1 MRDTQIKISREI
13 LPNGLLLGL
22 KSLFLSYSR
31 YYRLKF
37 IYLKKKSHLMFP
49 SAQEESCTHPS
60 ASSSAWVRGSGENPP
75 APGIPNVLLRWGHF
89 ALEIASEANRTRSL
103 SFSMVLL
110 RLTINVLRPFSLYK
124 IVLSL
129 RSLWRTRQ
137 VLYELCVIYGLVIIE
152 IVRT

>member
-13 LPNGLLLGL
+13 LPNGLLYGL
-22 KSLFLSYSR
+22 K
-31 YYRLKF
+31 KF
-37 IYLKKKSHLMFP
+37 ISKLLQILQVEIHITKSHLVFP

-89 ALEIASEANRTRSL
+89 ALEIASEANRTRIL

-129 RSLWRTRQ
+129 ESLWRTRK
-137 VLYELCVIYGLVIIE
+137 VLYVLCVIYGLVIIE